1 MKIDGGLPGFGEGV
15 GIHEIAAVAGE
26 LEDVG
31 YDGALSAETS
41 HDPFL
46 PVLVAAEHTERLEV
60 GTGIAVAFARNPMT
74 LANIG
79 YDLHAFSGG
88 RFRMGLGS
96 QIKPHIEKRFS
107 MPWSHPAAR
116 MRELILAMRAI
127 WACWNDGTPLEFQ
140 GEFYRHTL
148 MTPFFAPGPNPYGVP
163 TIQLAAVGER
173 MTEVAGEVAD
183 GIILHGFTT
192 ERYVREVT
200 LPALERGWE
209 RGGKTRADFE
219 ICGPLFVVTGTT
231 DEELDRALQ
240 GTKQQIAFY
249 GSTPAYRGVLEL
261 HGWGDLQDDLNRLS
275 KRGEWVAMGDL
286 ITDDILDTFAVVAAP
301 EDIPKALLARYGDLV
316 DRLSFYA
323 PYRTDPD
330 RWKQILAGFKA

>member
-1 MKIDGGLPGFGEGV
+1 MKIDGGLPGLGPDV
-15 GIHEIAAVAGE
+15 GIGEIVRVARE
-26 LEDVG
+26 LEEVG
-31 YDGALSAETS
+31 YDGALTAETS

-46 PVLVAAEHTERLEV
+46 PALLAAEHTERLEV

-74 LANIG
+74 LANVG
-79 YDLHAFSGG
+79 YDLHTFSKG
-88 RFRMGLGS
+88 RFRLGLGS
-96 QIKPHIEKRFS
+96 QIKAHIEKRFS

-116 MRELILAMRAI
+116 MRELILAVRAI
-127 WACWNDGTPLEFQ
+127 WDCWNEGTKLDVR
-140 GEFYRHTL
+140 GEFYTHTL
-148 MTPFFAPGPNPYGVP
+148 MTPFFVPGPSPYGVP
-163 TIQLAAVGER
+163 SIQLAAVGER

-200 LPALERGWE
+200 LPALQRGWD
-209 RGGKTRADFE
+209 RAGKTRADFE
-219 ICGPLFVVTGTT
+219 ISGPLFVVTGAT
-231 DEELDRALQ
+231 DEELERATQ

-275 KRGEWVAMGDL
+275 KQGEWVQMGEL
-286 ITDDILDTFAVVAAP
+286 ITDDVLDAFAVVAAP

-323 PYRTDPD
+323 PYRSDPD
-330 RWKQILAGFKA
+330 RWQQILAGFKI